1 MLNFTHKRKSV
12 TRILAPVALAV
23 ILAGCSAPGTQTT
36 SYSADITAPA
46 SDSAASY
53 LLKAESSEGA
63 ASIDWHILALKAL
76 IKEGRWPQAD
86 QQANKLAGMNL
97 STVQMA
103 EWQLAR
109 ATLRYQQ
116 GQPKTALETLN
127 FLPWWTLAD
136 SQYRRYHLLRAEL
149 LTQTEQHFAAARERT
164 SLSQYLNSSEREV
177 NWQNLWQDLSQYN
190 NHQLKA
196 ASISADETVLQ
207 GWVELSMIKNTSAQR
222 PVRLKSEV
230 EQWLQ
235 NHPEHPANS
244 YLPKEL
250 QAIMSLE
257 MIELEKVALLLPL
270 SGKFESQGKAVRDG
284 FLNAM
289 LEDTERNPNTELS
302 IYDTESEPM
311 FSIVNKLQQ
320 DGIQLV
326 IGPLQKEKITE
337 FQSTEGGNIT
347 ELALNEPQNLDL
359 SQPNTCYF
367 SLSPEQE
374 AEQAAQHLYAKGH
387 RSPMVMAPANDFGRR
402 VSQAF
407 MTKWETLTGTKAE
420 RQTFGS
426 SREIQNQMAA
436 VFGLT
441 DSRTRSQ
448 QMEQVLGMSLETQAR
463 SRRDTD
469 AVYLIA
475 NRNEVTLLKPF
486 IEVAINP
493 DVTPPK
499 LYASSRTNPD
509 NNANVSELSG
519 IEFSDIPLLAAPDQ
533 SFTEQFEQLWPG
545 QKNSAI
551 RLHAFGMDAYRM
563 ITELPQMKVVEHYS
577 TQGKTGQLS
586 IDDHCVVQRQLDWA
600 VFTPNGIAPVQ

>member
-23 ILAGCSAPGTQTT
+23 ILAGCSTPGTQST
-36 SYSADITAPA
+36 SYGADITAPA
-46 SDSAASY
+46 TDSAANY
-53 LLKAESSEGA
+53 LLKAESTEGA
-63 ASIDWHILALKAL
+63 LSIDWHILALKAL

-86 QQANKLAGMNL
+86 QQANKLARMNL
-97 STVQMA
+97 SPVQMA

-109 ATLRYQQ
+109 ASLRYQQ
-116 GQPKTALETLN
+116 GQPKAALETLN
-127 FLPWWTLAD
+127 FLPWWPVSD
-136 SQYRRYHLLRAEL
+136 SQLRRYHLLRAEL
-149 LTQTEQHFAAARERT
+149 LNQTEQYFEAARERT
-164 SLSQYLNSSEREV
+164 ALAQYLNTNETPV
-177 NWQNLWQDLSQYN
+177 NWQNLWLDLSHYN
-190 NHQLKA
+190 THQLQ
-196 ASISADETVLQ
+196 SATIRSDETVLQ
-207 GWVELSMIKNTSAQR
+207 GWVELSLLKNAYAQR

-230 EQWLQ
+230 ENWLDT
-235 NHPEHPANS
+235 HPDHPANS
-244 YLPKEL
+244 HLPAEL

-257 MIELEKVALLLPL
+257 LIELEKVALLLPL

-289 LEDTERNPNTELS
+289 LEDSERDPSTELS

-320 DGIQLV
+320 EGTQLV
-326 IGPLQKEKITE
+326 IGPLQKDKITQ
-337 FQSTEGGNIT
+337 FQSIEGGNAT
-347 ELALNEPQNLDL
+347 QLALNEPQNLDL

-374 AEQAAQHLYAKGH
+374 AEQAAQHLFAEGH

-407 MTKWETLTGTKAE
+407 IAKWEKLTGKQAE
-420 RQTFGS
+420 LQTFGS
-426 SREIQNQMAA
+426 SREIQNQIAA

-441 DSRTRSQ
+441 DSRARND
-448 QMEQVLGMSLETQAR
+448 QMQQVLGISLKTQAR

-499 LYASSRTNPD
+499 LYASSRANPD
-509 NNANVSELSG
+509 NQASMGELSG

-533 SFTEQFEQLWPG
+533 PFMQQFEQLWPG
-545 QKNSAI
+545 QKNGMI

-563 ITELPQMKVVEHYS
+563 ITELPQMKVVDHYS
-577 TQGKTGQLS
+577 TQGRTGQLS
-586 IDDHCVVQRQLDWA
+586 LDDHCVVQRQLDWA
-600 VFTPNGIAPVQ
+600 VFTPNGIEPVQ